1 MYDLNN
7 LTLAANE
14 VLVLRKCQADYTS
27 HNGFKYPEVGSVEAP
42 DWDATPSCGGGLH
55 GLLWGVGSFDIRE
68 YGALYQLILVNT
80 DNGLMDLEDKV
91 KFRKGYV
98 LISTDNQPRISELLL
113 RYAPSELH
121 GRINF
126 TIITQ
131 GDRSTAT
138 QGYRS
143 TATQGDRSTVT
154 QERSSTATQ
163 GDDSTATQG
172 DGSTATQGNRSTATQ
187 GDGSTATQGYRST
200 ATQGHGSTAR
210 QGNWSKVTQGND
222 STATQGDGS
231 TATQGDGSTATQGNW
246 SKVTQGNWSK
256 VTQGGRST
264 LIIPGDKATITT
276 GIGSKVILLNYGVF
290 LHEGKDFVA
299 NKQFRIRDGQIVKD
313 E

>member
-42 DWDATPSCGGGLH
+42 DWEATPACGGGLH
-55 GLLWGVGSFDIRE
+55 GLLWGVGSFDIRA
-68 YGALYQLILVNT
+68 YGALYQLILVNKES
-80 DNGLMDLEDKV
+80 GLIDLEGKV

-98 LISTDNQPRISELLL
+98 LISTDNQLRISELLL

-131 GDRSTAT
+131 GDDSTAT
-138 QGYRS
+138 QGNGGTATQGNGS
-143 TATQGDRSTVT
+143 TATQGDWG
-154 QERSSTATQ
+154 TATQ
-163 GDDSTATQG
+163 RD
-172 DGSTATQGNRSTATQ
+172 
-187 GDGSTATQGYRST
+187 
-200 ATQGHGSTAR
+200 
-210 QGNWSKVTQGND
+210 D

-231 TATQGDGSTATQGNW
+231 TATQGDGSTATQGNWSKVTQGNW